1 VVAYIF
7 MLGIYSAFHFITLE
21 EYYSGVL
28 YLGPFNG
35 VSDGLMI
42 VLGLTTTCIFT
53 GNNFLATPMY
63 DISWMRV
70 EGCQILTAGQIGCLI
85 IGVTNILLSFKQ

>member
-53 GNNFLATPMY
+53 VK
-63 DISWMRV
+63 S
-70 EGCQILTAGQIGCLI
+70 
-85 IGVTNILLSFKQ
+85 